1 MTYAHWCNTIKNVMG
16 ATNYFL
22 IISKDL
28 LNEKKPI
35 PAFGTI
41 KGAKNL

>member
-1 MTYAHWCNTIKNVMG
+1 MG

-28 LNEKKPI
+28 LNEKEPI
-35 PAFGTI
+35 PAFGTVNA
-41 KGAKNL
+41 AKNL